1 MLQAEMVWTEDI
13 AEQTLKPF
21 GSLRPALLSR
31 LSHNLRVHVSAASS
45 QQYRELAEYIGLASF
60 IGSSV
65 LHSNEID
72 AMRQVRILYYFT
84 MVAQQPRV
92 G

>member
-1 MLQAEMVWTEDI
+1 MQ
-13 AEQTLKPF
+13 F
-21 GSLRPALLSR
+21 GSLQPVLLFHFASA
-31 LSHNLRVHVSAASS
+31 SHVSAASS
-45 QQYRELAEYIGLASF
+45 QKQRGIAEYIGLASF

-72 AMRQVRILYYFT
+72 AMRQMKILYYFT